1 MAISNAFKGA
11 YVNQVSQQNQ
21 GINTISQGVKDL
33 ASTAMG
39 IAGFTGALG
48 GGALAQGAMHSFAG
62 RVGGVGGNIML
73 STLMEK
79 ENTVRGQKE
88 TENLFTGE
96 EVAGTISSTLGDNPI
111 NRSAKK
117 QLATVFE
124 TLQRAKSDK
133 IINKKGTIDSELGEI
148 DPNSELGKK
157 VLAQLEGG
165 GINDNCGKRT

>member
-11 YVNQVSQQNQ
+11 YVNQISQQNQ
-21 GINTISQGVKDL
+21 GISTITQGVKDL
-33 ASTAMG
+33 ATTAMG

-48 GGALAQGAMHSFAG
+48 EGALAQGAMHSFAG

-79 ENTVRGQKE
+79 ENTVKGQKE
-88 TENLFTGE
+88 AENLFTGE

-165 GINDNCGKRT
+165 NK

>member
-21 GINTISQGVKDL
+21 GIKTITQGVKDL
-33 ASTAMG
+33 ATTAMG

-79 ENTVRGQKE
+79 ENTVKGQKE

-157 VLAQLEGG
+157 VLAQLKGG
-165 GINDNCGKRT
+165 NE

>member
-11 YVNQVSQQNQ
+11 YVNQISQQNQ
-21 GINTISQGVKDL
+21 GISTITQGVKDV
-33 ASTAMG
+33 ATTAMG

-79 ENTVRGQKE
+79 ENTVKGQKE

-124 TLQRAKSDK
+124 TLQRAKADK

-165 GINDNCGKRT
+165 NK

>member
-1 MAISNAFKGA
+1 
-11 YVNQVSQQNQ
+11 
-21 GINTISQGVKDL
+21 
-33 ASTAMG
+33 
-39 IAGFTGALG
+39 
-48 GGALAQGAMHSFAG
+48 
-62 RVGGVGGNIML
+62 ML
-73 STLMEK
+73 STLLEK
-79 ENTVRGQKE
+79 ENTVKGQKE

-165 GINDNCGKRT
+165 NK

>member
-21 GINTISQGVKDL
+21 GISTITQGVKDL
-33 ASTAMG
+33 ATTAMG

-48 GGALAQGAMHSFAG
+48 GGALAQGAMHNFAG

-79 ENTVRGQKE
+79 ENTVKGQKE

-96 EVAGTISSTLGDNPI
+96 EVADTISSTLGDNPI

-124 TLQRAKSDK
+124 TLQRAKADK

-165 GINDNCGKRT
+165 NK

>member
-21 GINTISQGVKDL
+21 GISTITQGVKDL
-33 ASTAMG
+33 ATTAMG

-48 GGALAQGAMHSFAG
+48 KGALAQGAMHSFAG

-73 STLMEK
+73 STL
-79 ENTVRGQKE
+79 
-88 TENLFTGE
+88 
-96 EVAGTISSTLGDNPI
+96 GDNPI

-124 TLQRAKSDK
+124 TLQRAKADK

-165 GINDNCGKRT
+165 NK